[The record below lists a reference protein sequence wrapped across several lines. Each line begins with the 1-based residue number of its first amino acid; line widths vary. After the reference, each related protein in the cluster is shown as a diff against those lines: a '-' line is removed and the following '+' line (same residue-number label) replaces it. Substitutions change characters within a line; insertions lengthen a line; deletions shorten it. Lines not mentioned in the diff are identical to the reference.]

1 MTLYASAVASDNDHG
16 YEAGRYVANQM
27 IAAFQQP
34 PALLI
39 ACISNRYNNPAEVV
53 RGIRSINNT
62 IPLIGSSGDAVITL
76 AGILQKGVGLL
87 AFHAH
92 ALQCR
97 LASAGGL
104 QQQPAQAAERAIEHL
119 TSGTPQEPHT
129 TLLLLAAGAAE
140 ALQQAGAAAAAR
152 VGSDCTL
159 VGGAAGSVFVDDE
172 EMSDGLATGLL
183 HTAAPVGVGVAQSA
197 EQAAQQAMAALGGR
211 AAAAAII
218 VDSLTRSSAAEGAAA
233 ADVARI
239 RAVIGYTVPLVGMY
253 GAGVVGNPASRSD
266 SDSILVAVH
275 SQKQHSDSHGGTS

>member
-1 MTLYASAVASDNDHG
+1 MILYASAVASDNDHG
-16 YEAGRYVANQM
+16 YEAGRYVANQVL
-27 IAAFQQP
+27 AAFQQP

-62 IPLIGSSGDAVITL
+62 IPLIGSSGDGVITL
-76 AGILQKGVGLL
+76 AGVLQKGVGLL

-92 ALQCR
+92 ALQCH

-104 QQQPAQAAERAIEHL
+104 QQPAQAAERAIEHL
-119 TSGTPQEPHT
+119 TSSTPQEHHT
-129 TLLLLAAGAAE
+129 TLLLLVAGAAE

-152 VGSDCTL
+152 MGSGSTL

-172 EMSDGLATGLL
+172 EVSDGLAAGLL

-197 EQAAQQAMAALGGR
+197 EEAAQQAMAALGGR

-218 VDSLTRSSAAEGAAA
+218 VDSRTRSSAAEGEAA

-239 RAVIGYTVPLVGMY
+239 REIIGRTVPLVGMY
-253 GAGVVGNPASRSD
+253 GAGVAGNATSR

-275 SQKQHSDSHGGTS
+275 SQEQHSDSHAGTS